1 MNKMEHGYA
10 CYLSHFSQNTKHLF
24 AFQFSSVTKR
34 GPKDFFK
41 GELGEE
47 EDVPQFKAPASSK
60 NKILVSHTESLLIC
74 QVPLCFLQEGMW
86 KTLTGQTF

>member
-10 CYLSHFSQNTKHLF
+10 SYLSHFSQNTKHLF

-47 EDVPQFKAPASSK
+47 EDVPQFKAPPSSR
-60 NKILVSHTESLLIC
+60 NKSLFSRTESLIVLDRSHC
-74 QVPLCFLQEGMW
+74 ASFKRARGRL
-86 KTLTGQTF
+86 